1 MSDAMESK
9 QNTAFKLENILNPEN
24 DVAFETWMTPR
35 KRAKTDK
42 EREIRK
48 IQKILRNRRA
58 ARKSR
63 DRKRK
68 HVETLEKNCS
78 VMRQIIDE
86 LQDKINVESLLS
98 DKDMWKVYRQ
108 LEWQTDLVTS
118 TPSVMNTYPS
128 SEPLLAV
135 YWGKELHDC
144 YTTGESDKS
153 LLKASLGGKTQI
165 GTKSENSISQ
175 SIVVRDIGQLTPLTT
190 DNTTQSIAPHINLS
204 DCKTGGSSNSII
216 EYTPISLLV
225 STSDKIDNET
235 TRLGSVSRT
244 PIQWF
249 NPTEFQFTH
258 LNSGHQSSIPP
269 TIISAESSNDSMEIS
284 DQFSIDHHNDFLNGF
299 HS

>member
-1 MSDAMESK
+1 MEPK
-9 QNTAFKLENILNPEN
+9 PNTAFKLENILNPEN

-98 DKDMWKVYRQ
+98 EDMWKVYRQ

-118 TPSVMNTYPS
+118 TPSVVTVTSNTYPS
-128 SEPLLAV
+128 SEPLFAV
-135 YWGKELHDC
+135 CWGKELNDC
-144 YTTGESDKS
+144 YTTGENNKCH
-153 LLKASLGGKTQI
+153 LKASFGGKTQI
-165 GTKSENSISQ
+165 GTKPENSISQ

-190 DNTTQSIAPHINLS
+190 DNATQSIAPHINLS
-204 DCKTGGSSNSII
+204 DCRTDGNSDSIM
-216 EYTPISLLV
+216 EYTPLSLLMT
-225 STSDKIDNET
+225 TSDKFDNKT
-235 TRLGSVSRT
+235 TRVGSVSRT

-249 NPTEFQFTH
+249 NPTDCQSTH

-269 TIISAESSNDSMEIS
+269 TIISAESSNDSIEIS
-284 DQFSIDHHNDFLNGF
+284 DQFSIDHYNDFLNGF
-299 HS
+299 H